1 MSQSLAWWFGPADNR
16 LPHGDG
22 REVAVGV
29 THTVEG
35 PLVLC
40 ERGLHWSEN
49 ILSAL
54 SYGGGSMLWRVRY
67 SGDVVRDRTKGCS
80 TERTYLRGAYAEA
93 MLCHFARLCALD
105 VVGLWDA
112 PDVVVRYLRTG
123 DDSLRDVA
131 SAASRAAWP
140 AFSVAAWAGAMAVEA
155 AWAATWAGARAA
167 WAGARAAW
175 DAARAARDA
184 TMDGDMARQ
193 SRRLT
198 RMARE
203 LLRTA

>member
-1 MSQSLAWWFGPADNR
+1 M
-16 LPHGDG
+16 
-22 REVAVGV
+22 GV
-29 THTVEG
+29 THTVGG

-49 ILSAL
+49 ILEAL
-54 SYGGGSMLWRVRY
+54 EYAGGAMLWRVRY
-67 SGDVVRDRTKGCS
+67 SGDVVRGDDKGCS
-80 TERTYLRGAYAEA
+80 TERTYVRGAHAGD
-93 MLCHFARLCALD
+93 MLRHFARLCALD

-123 DDSLRDVA
+123 DESLRTGAWAGASADAGADAGAAAKSAAWAAAGAAWVA
-131 SAASRAAWP
+131 SRAASRATPSA
-140 AFSVAAWAGAMAVEA
+140 
-155 AWAATWAGARAA
+155 
-167 WAGARAAW
+167 
-175 DAARAARDA
+175 AARAV
-184 TMDGDMARQ
+184 Q